1 MTFKGISAFQKTLVK
16 GLQGSSTT
24 MILFDMSIYV
34 AGPLLRKAVVLNAD
48 VLRMAATSWVEVFDF
63 EGSGSRPKTPP
74 VRPTVEEAGPWIY
87 TSFLQT
93 LHATNHSDIIQRKKQ
108 CCYPSPQKTNTFH
121 STVGFPWPELVLLDS
136 HTHHIDP
143 AMDLIMFDHVMSMVG
158 PELLQ
163 AHAGWGHWPGQ
174 VQEDQDLQ
182 WCLGGPQA
190 PLSHP

>member
-1 MTFKGISAFQKTLVK
+1 MCCVWRQLLGWRSLTSRVQGHGPKRLLWGQQLRRPALEFTHLFYKLFTLPTIQISF
-16 GLQGSSTT
+16 
-24 MILFDMSIYV
+24 
-34 AGPLLRKAVVLNAD
+34 R
-48 VLRMAATSWVEVFDF
+48 E
-63 EGSGSRPKTPP
+63 
-74 VRPTVEEAGPWIY
+74 
-87 TSFLQT
+87 
-93 LHATNHSDIIQRKKQ
+93 KKQ